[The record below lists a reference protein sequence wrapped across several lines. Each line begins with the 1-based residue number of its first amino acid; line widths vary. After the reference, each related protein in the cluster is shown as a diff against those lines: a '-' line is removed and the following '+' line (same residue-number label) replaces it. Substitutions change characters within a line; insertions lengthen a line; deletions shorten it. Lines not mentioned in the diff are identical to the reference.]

1 MPSGRS
7 PFNELC
13 KQGPEGVT
21 LLPDS
26 GGLQHPS
33 IMQLW
38 VERGE
43 WEMEKVIWEW
53 NTLARGTEL
62 NVMVS
67 KSYLGAHIFI
77 LKVVRSL
84 KKKMKN

>member
-1 MPSGRS
+1 
-7 PFNELC
+7 
-13 KQGPEGVT
+13 
-21 LLPDS
+21 
-26 GGLQHPS
+26 
-33 IMQLW
+33 
-38 VERGE
+38 
-43 WEMEKVIWEW
+43 MEKVIWEW

-84 KKKMKN
+84 KKKKKN